1 MQCGIKTV
9 KEFRILQKNNSIKSS
24 SSYEK
29 RREGD
34 RLKCNVC
41 GENFR
46 ERHHLTRHM
55 TAHQDRKEDG
65 SNLGQ
70 SSKDG
75 NLCPRPTSSI
85 LLPPSKSPT
94 E

>member
-1 MQCGIKTV
+1 MPPKDIQGKKYRKGFGTKIQTS
-9 KEFRILQKNNSIKSS
+9 N

-29 RREGD
+29 KREGD

-55 TAHQDRKEDG
+55 TAHQDRNEDENREK
-65 SNLGQ
+65 NLLGR
-70 SSKDG
+70 S
-75 NLCPRPTSSI
+75 LITPPT
-85 LLPPSKSPT
+85 T
-94 E
+94 A

>member
-1 MQCGIKTV
+1 MNH
-9 KEFRILQKNNSIKSS
+9 FHYHF
-24 SSYEK
+24 SYEK

-65 SNLGQ
+65 KVPSLNSLEATNIKQPLLSNPAL
-70 SSKDG
+70 S
-75 NLCPRPTSSI
+75 L
-85 LLPPSKSPT
+85 LLPPPKEDKNDS
-94 E
+94 